1 MPGYCFGF
9 PILPG
14 KGDIALKEVPDYT
27 RAHMD
32 EYERA
37 RREAGITRER
47 VYHMPT
53 PMGDF
58 VVMYGESDNDFATTN
73 KKLLGQDTEFMR
85 TFRQKNKEASGF
97 DFSADAPPPEPELV
111 AEWRDPEVGERK
123 KGLAFIAPLAPGK
136 TEAARAFARQA
147 FVDRKNELTESRRK
161 LRQSVELIYLLPTP
175 MGDFVCVYLEG
186 EDPGQGNR
194 GFAAS
199 QSAYD
204 KWFKDECLK
213 VFAPGIDFNQ
223 PLPPITTI
231 WDWQAAR
238 VPA

>member
-58 VVMYGESDNDFATTN
+58 VVIYSESDNDFTTTN
-73 KKLLGQDTEFMR
+73 RKLLGQDTEFMR
-85 TFRQKNKEASGF
+85 TFRQKNKEATGF
-97 DFSADAPPPEPELV
+97 DFSADSPPPEPELV
-111 AEWRDPEVGERK
+111 AEWRDPEVRERK

-147 FVDRKNELTESRRK
+147 FVDRKQELTESRRK
-161 LRQSVELIYLLPTP
+161 LRQSVELIYLLATP

-186 EDPGQGNR
+186 EDPVEGNR

-213 VFAPGIDFNQ
+213 VFAAGIDFNQ
-223 PLPPITTI
+223 SLPPIATI